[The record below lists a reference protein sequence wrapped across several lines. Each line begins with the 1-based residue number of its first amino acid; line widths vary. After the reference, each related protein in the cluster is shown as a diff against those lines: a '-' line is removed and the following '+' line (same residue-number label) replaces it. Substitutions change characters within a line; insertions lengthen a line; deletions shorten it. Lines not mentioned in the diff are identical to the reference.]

1 MSSDVRGEPAASKM
15 LIASLKH
22 LTASLKACFLKCML
36 PRSFNTVSLSSS
48 SLKVLSSFGGL
59 GVSSVFRMVTD
70 GSAFLGTGST
80 LGLATGVSAGVAMGL
95 LLANSS

>member
-1 MSSDVRGEPAASKM
+1 MNDAILRNISWHAIIDKYIV
-15 LIASLKH
+15 II
-22 LTASLKACFLKCML
+22 TF
-36 PRSFNTVSLSSS
+36 
-48 SLKVLSSFGGL
+48 LSSFGGL
-59 GVSSVFRMVTD
+59 GVSSVFGMVTD